1 MVDLRV
7 GKKGLR
13 WAGHWEDSRDAMTA
27 DKQVSNWVALKT
39 NWRIAQKACLRA
51 DASLR
56 MGRIYE

>member
-39 NWRIAQKACLRA
+39 NWRIVGCLRA

-56 MGRIYE
+56 MRRIYE